1 MQLWTSEVIKPLS
14 EIKIWLTIIIYYY
27 FCNHRW
33 SLLKCCSIFIISF
46 GYLVLTEQFFQGNVP
61 LRRLPNDKTLFMSW
75 RRSAIKEVNDWAQN
89 IILENASLFFLNQ
102 TLGSQDAI
110 LCIVF
115 FCLIALLISTETII
129 IYAKAHAWITIILQF
144 CGKIPD
150 GK

>member
-1 MQLWTSEVIKPLS
+1 
-14 EIKIWLTIIIYYY
+14 
-27 FCNHRW
+27 
-33 SLLKCCSIFIISF
+33 
-46 GYLVLTEQFFQGNVP
+46 
-61 LRRLPNDKTLFMSW
+61 MSW